1 MRIETLFNLR
11 CSVNWLKS
19 IASNPNVQKAFWA
32 LVFAILSAVG
42 ASIGTN
48 LFQPAPVVITPPSI
62 DNFILM
68 PSPDPDIVEAKAA
81 VGDRGHRPFLMELAK
96 IKAGRRYAAEHPGMS
111 DRAGIALMRA
121 IPQGDVDAA
130 IAKADFK
137 FEVAPVG
144 GPLTNLL
151 DWLAAHPEFLES
163 LVKIFLLLAPL
174 FA

>member
-1 MRIETLFNLR
+1 M
-11 CSVNWLKS
+11 NWLKS
-19 IASNPNVQKAFWA
+19 IINNAAVQKAFWA
-32 LVFAILSAVG
+32 LLLAILSAVG